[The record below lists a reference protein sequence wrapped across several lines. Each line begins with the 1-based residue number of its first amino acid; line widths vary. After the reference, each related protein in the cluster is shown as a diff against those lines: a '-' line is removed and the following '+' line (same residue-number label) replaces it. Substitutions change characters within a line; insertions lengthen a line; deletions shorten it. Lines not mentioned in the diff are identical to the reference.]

1 MDIQEI
7 RAEIDRVDDMLTQLF
22 VKRMQLAAE
31 VAAYK
36 REHAAAVTD
45 GSREQKI
52 LDRVCAASGETFAA
66 YTGRLYQTLF
76 TLSKEYQR
84 ALLDRNE

>member
-1 MDIQEI
+1 MDIKEI
-7 RAEIDRVDDMLTQLF
+7 RAEIDQVDDALTQLF

-52 LDRVCAASGETFAA
+52 LDRVCAASGEALA
-66 YTGRLYQTLF
+66 PYTERLYQTLF
-76 TLSKEYQR
+76 ALSKDYQR
-84 ALLDRNE
+84 ALLERDE